1 MNIFSLAPSS
11 PSQGFELFST
21 APAAEQAARSN
32 QFAACLTR
40 QGLTGACAADESQ
53 AGPGAAGRKRTLDAA
68 REILNSAREE
78 FGLSAPSETPAQAGK
93 SGPLKT
99 AAAFAGLEAA
109 SMGKKTRTSAAAKVT
124 DRLNPRQVKI
134 TAQDFAAMRQGLL
147 DSGLSEKAVK
157 ELEEKALSHA
167 GLTWGEFVQA
177 VTSRTGTAGAAD
189 KTQSMSA
196 LDRQNLGGLFAKLGF
211 TPQESE
217 GLVKDL
223 SEKRFTGVM
232 TQVAGKI
239 AAKNADTYLP
249 ITPQEIATLA
259 SALNLSKDG
268 VAKLAGYT
276 ARSASLSLDE
286 AKAALS
292 QAGQSLVADATQRK
306 ASDTRLMA
314 LVGQTFKSAM
324 QTENDRRQSE
334 RLGGEPQ
341 ERRMRDGKGIGREIR
356 KSFEGGADSTGQV
369 AKDSPLIGA
378 PGSKSRDDKGLL
390 SQTTASTSPQ
400 AKDGKGQG
408 TAETG
413 QDSRQSGREPS
424 GKSQA
429 TDADKSWKEF
439 LSRLRL
445 DESDAHPSQGQGQ
458 ATSTVNLTATA
469 PQATAQAPGQAP
481 GQAAASG
488 PGFMRQI
495 QDAVLKDLGQGTKQ
509 LTVQLEPENLGPVNV
524 TLQLKGKEVQAVIS
538 SDNTDTVALIQDRMD
553 SIRQTLEDQGLKVAK
568 LEVRSSLADSQ
579 QFTHWSGA
587 ENHNQAQE
595 QEARSQWLGRMRS
608 MRPDDD
614 FLAQDMQ
621 TVAMGANN
629 AQSGLHIIA

>member
-11 PSQGFELFST
+11 PSPGLELFST

-40 QGLTGACAADESQ
+40 QGLTGACAANESQ
-53 AGPGAAGRKRTLDAA
+53 AGPGAAGRKQTLDAA

-109 SMGKKTRTSAAAKVT
+109 SRGKKTRTSAAAKVT

-147 DSGLSEKAVK
+147 DNGLSEKAVK
-157 ELEEKALSHA
+157 DLEDKALSHA

-177 VTSRTGTAGAAD
+177 VTSRTGTAGASD
-189 KTQSMSA
+189 NTQSLSA

-223 SEKRFTGVM
+223 AEKRFTGVM

-259 SALNLSKDG
+259 QALNLSKDG

-276 ARSASLSLDE
+276 ARSGSLSLDE

-292 QAGQSLVADATQRK
+292 QTGQSLVADATQRK
-306 ASDTRLMA
+306 ASDTKLMA

-324 QTENDRRQSE
+324 QTENERRQSE
-334 RLGGEPQ
+334 RLGGDPQ

-356 KSFEGGADSTGQV
+356 KSFESGAADSGQV
-369 AKDSPLIGA
+369 AKDSPLIGE

-400 AKDGKGQG
+400 AKDGKGQAS
-408 TAETG
+408 AELG
-413 QDSRQSGREPS
+413 QDARQSGKEHS
-424 GKSQA
+424 GRSQG
-429 TDADKSWKEF
+429 ADSDKAWKEF

-445 DESDAHPSQGQGQ
+445 DEADARPSQGQS
-458 ATSTVNLTATA
+458 APTVNLAAGTA
-469 PQATAQAPGQAP
+469 PQAQVQAPPQANVSVP
-481 GQAAASG
+481 NY
-488 PGFMRQI
+488 MRQI

-524 TLQLKGKEVQAVIS
+524 TLQVKGKEVQAVIS
-538 SDNTDTVALIQDRMD
+538 SDNKDTVALIQDRMD
-553 SIRQTLEDQGLKVAK
+553 TIRQTLEDQGLKVAK

-579 QFTHWSGA
+579 QFTQWSGA
-587 ENHNQAQE
+587 ESHNQAQE

-608 MRPDDD
+608 MRPDND

>member
-11 PSQGFELFST
+11 QASGFELFST

-32 QFAACLTR
+32 QFAACLSR
-40 QGLTGACAADESQ
+40 QGLTGACAAQ
-53 AGPGAAGRKRTLDAA
+53 NGPSATGRDQTLDAA
-68 REILNSAREE
+68 LQALSGAREE
-78 FGLSAPSETPAQAGK
+78 FGLSAQAETPAQAGK

-99 AAAFAGLEAA
+99 AAAFAGLEASA
-109 SMGKKTRTSAAAKVT
+109 RDKKARSSTTSKVADRT
-124 DRLNPRQVKI
+124 NPRQVKI

-147 DSGLSEKAVK
+147 DNGLSEKAVK
-157 ELEEKALSHA
+157 ELEDKALSHA

-177 VTSRTGTAGAAD
+177 LTSRTGTAGAAD

-196 LDRQNLGGLFAKLGF
+196 VDRQGLNGLFAKLGF
-211 TPQESE
+211 TPQQSE
-217 GLVKDL
+217 GLIKDL

-232 TQVAGKI
+232 TQVASKI

-249 ITPQEIATLA
+249 ITPQEIAALA

-268 VAKLAGYT
+268 AAKLAGYT
-276 ARSASLSLDE
+276 ARSGSLSLDE
-286 AKAALS
+286 ARAALS

-306 ASDTRLMA
+306 ASDTKLMA

-356 KSFEGGADSTGQV
+356 KSFENGAEDSGQV
-369 AKDSPLIGA
+369 AKDSPLIGD
-378 PGSKSRDDKGLL
+378 PDSKSRDGKGLL

-400 AKDGKGQG
+400 AKEGKGQG

-413 QDSRQSGREPS
+413 QDPRQSGRDQS
-424 GKSQA
+424 GRTQN
-429 TDADKSWKEF
+429 ADGDKAWKEF

-458 ATSTVNLTATA
+458 ATPTVNLTATG
-469 PQATAQAPGQAP
+469 PQAPAQAPAQET
-481 GQAAASG
+481 AAG
-488 PGFMRQI
+488 PGYMRQI

-538 SDNTDTVALIQDRMD
+538 SDNKDTVALIQERMD

-587 ENHNQAQE
+587 ESHNQAQE

-608 MRPDDD
+608 MRPDGD

-621 TVAMGANN
+621 SVDAGANN

>member
-11 PSQGFELFST
+11 QASGFDLFSA

-40 QGLTGACAADESQ
+40 QGLTGACAAQGGQS
-53 AGPGAAGRKRTLDAA
+53 ATGRDQSLDSALQ
-68 REILNSAREE
+68 ILNSAREE

-93 SGPLKT
+93 SGPLGT
-99 AAAFAGLEAA
+99 ASAFAGLSAA
-109 SMGKKTRTSAAAKVT
+109 QGKNRARTSAASKAA

-147 DSGLSEKAVK
+147 DNGLSEKAVK
-157 ELEEKALSHA
+157 ELEDKALSHA

-177 VTSRTGTAGAAD
+177 LTARTGTAGAAD

-211 TPQESE
+211 TPQEGE

-232 TQVAGKI
+232 TQVAAKI

-249 ITPQEIATLA
+249 ITPQEIATLS

-268 VAKLAGYT
+268 AARLAAYT
-276 ARSASLSLDE
+276 GRSGGLSLDE
-286 AKAALS
+286 ARDALS

-306 ASDTRLMA
+306 ASDMRLMA
-314 LVGQTFKSAM
+314 LVGQTFKGAM
-324 QTENDRRQSE
+324 KTESDRRQSE
-334 RLGGEPQ
+334 RLGGDPQ
-341 ERRMRDGKGIGREIR
+341 ERRMRNGKGIGREIR
-356 KSFEGGADSTGQV
+356 KSFESGAADAGAV
-369 AKDSPLIGA
+369 AKDSPLIGE

-390 SQTTASTSPQ
+390 SQTTASASPQ

-408 TAETG
+408 TAELG
-413 QDSRQSGREPS
+413 QDPRQPGREASGR
-424 GKSQA
+424 SQTA
-429 TDADKSWKEF
+429 DADKAWKEF

-445 DESDAHPSQGQGQ
+445 DESDQPSAKGQSGPTANLAAAASQGQAQ
-458 ATSTVNLTATA
+458 AA
-469 PQATAQAPGQAP
+469 PQAAPQEQVSGQ
-481 GQAAASG
+481 SVL
-488 PGFMRQI
+488 RQI
-495 QDAVLKDLGQGTKQ
+495 QDAAFKDLGQGAKQ

-524 TLQLKGKEVQAVIS
+524 TLQVKGKEVQAVIS
-538 SDNTDTVALIQDRMD
+538 SDNKDTLALLQDRLD

-579 QFTHWSGA
+579 QFAQWSGA
-587 ENHNQAQE
+587 ESHNQAQE

-608 MRPDDD
+608 MRTDTDL
-614 FLAQDMQ
+614 LAQDMQ
-621 TVAMGANN
+621 SAAMGANN